1 MITILAAL
9 AAAALP
15 GAVVAWIARAI
26 EAEYRRG
33 QR

>member
-1 MITILAAL
+1 MLTILAAL

-15 GAVVAWIARAI
+15 GAAVAWIARQV

-33 QR
+33 RR